1 MQNRHDQDREAGEGA
16 LELLQIAEFQAP
28 GQGDRPD
35 GEVDDAG
42 GDHQHADAQQEQV
55 NGADQ
60 GKHMQQWPASPNP
73 GWHPAGGSA
82 LVASIHATAW
92 RHPYPDDVS
101 LR

>member
-1 MQNRHDQDREAGEGA
+1 MVRLMMPAV
-16 LELLQIAEFQAP
+16 ITK
-28 GQGDRPD
+28 
-35 GEVDDAG
+35 
-42 GDHQHADAQQEQV
+42 HADAQQEQV

-60 GKHMQQWPASPNP
+60 GKHMQQWPAIPNP